1 MLEIELT
8 LFEEYF
14 QKSEN
19 KKVCNKITDFGKWS
33 QQGSNLWPADYES
46 AALTDWAIGPKTIYL

>member
-19 KKVCNKITDFGKWS
+19 KKVCNKITDFEIVVPTG
-33 QQGSNLWPADYES
+33 LEPV
-46 AALTDWAIGPKTIYL
+46 TR